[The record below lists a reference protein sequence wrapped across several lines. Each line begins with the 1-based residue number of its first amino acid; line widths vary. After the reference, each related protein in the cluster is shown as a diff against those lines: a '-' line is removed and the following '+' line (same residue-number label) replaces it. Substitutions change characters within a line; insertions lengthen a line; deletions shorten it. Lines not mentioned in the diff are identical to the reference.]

1 MGPRDKIRGGSN
13 QGGGLSNQRAKSTG
27 DKRRWADVWASK
39 LPATRKQK
47 DRIFGKLNK
56 NGEIEQIQVEGD
68 AKGGSV
74 KTPYYDVYSTYKKEA
89 DDAVGKEIIP
99 PAYKQPVRDYFDS
112 IKPNK

>member
-1 MGPRDKIRGGSN
+1 MRGFN
-13 QGGGLSNQRAKSTG
+13 NKGGGLSNQHAKSTG
-27 DKRRWADVWASK
+27 DKRRWADDWAST
-39 LPATRKQK
+39 LPGTRKQK

-56 NGEIEQIQVEGD
+56 NGEIEQIQVEGN
-68 AKGGSV
+68 AKGGQV

-89 DDAVGKEIIP
+89 DDAVGKEVIP